1 MFHLR
6 IFGQAPDSVPGRSA
20 VRLRE
25 AIVEALAELRVGIAI
40 SRGSRLV
47 PGPPRT
53 ASPSGGKPLKAKAA
67 FIAALALLA
76 VPATAQASAVIDV
89 NCDRVRIDYTQW
101 PSGPPDSSHTSVRVD
116 GGVRFDEVVSFSG
129 TTHTLEIPLN
139 LNDGKQHTI
148 EAKHDWIGHEAGS
161 REVDATLTCGSPP
174 PAAPPA
180 PPQDQPPAPPAPPA
194 PAPAAPTA
202 PGGAVPVST
211 TAPASAPLVTQQA
224 EARRANRRRA
234 ERRRQRIEARR
245 ERQRIQRRGTA
256 HRPPRSTG

>member
-1 MFHLR
+1 
-6 IFGQAPDSVPGRSA
+6 
-20 VRLRE
+20 
-25 AIVEALAELRVGIAI
+25 
-40 SRGSRLV
+40 
-47 PGPPRT
+47 
-53 ASPSGGKPLKAKAA
+53 LKAKAA

-174 PAAPPA
+174 PASPPA
-180 PPQDQPPAPPAPPA
+180 PPQDQPTAPPAPPAPPA

>member
-1 MFHLR
+1 
-6 IFGQAPDSVPGRSA
+6 
-20 VRLRE
+20 
-25 AIVEALAELRVGIAI
+25 
-40 SRGSRLV
+40 
-47 PGPPRT
+47 
-53 ASPSGGKPLKAKAA
+53 LKAKAA

-174 PAAPPA
+174 PASPPA
-180 PPQDQPPAPPAPPA
+180 PPQDQPPAPPALPA
-194 PAPAAPTA
+194 PAPAPPAPTA
-202 PGGAVPVST
+202 PGGAAPVST
-211 TAPASAPLVTQQA
+211 TAPASAPLVTQRA

>member
-1 MFHLR
+1 M
-6 IFGQAPDSVPGRSA
+6 
-20 VRLRE
+20 
-25 AIVEALAELRVGIAI
+25 
-40 SRGSRLV
+40 
-47 PGPPRT
+47 
-53 ASPSGGKPLKAKAA
+53 KARAA
-67 FIAALALLA
+67 FIAAFALLA
-76 VPATAQASAVIDV
+76 VPATADASAVIDV

-116 GGVRFDEVVSFSG
+116 GGIRFDEVVSFSG
-129 TTHTLEIPLN
+129 STHRLEVPLN

-148 EAKHDWIGHEAGS
+148 EAKHDWINHDAGS

-174 PAAPPA
+174 PAAPPSPPQEQPPA
-180 PPQDQPPAPPAPPA
+180 PPEQPAPPAPP
-194 PAPAAPTA
+194 APTA